1 MKIHE
6 HPSFVDHVLGKLT
19 DLHSSIA
26 MFVYG
31 VPPGWL
37 SISKETGGDSH
48 FGLRQPLAS
57 VGPVGRWIQRGVRL
71 ARLLVVPASMCIDD
85 HNHNRKSPAWV
96 ILFHSYPLIEWPNR
110 YDSYLVIVQQLI
122 PRRKHQ
128 RNIRDIDLQQLP
140 IHHPATLK
148 MFRIKSG
155 TTTQSSHNQSLN
167 SPRATVNQ
175 ISNHKAFPV

>member
-71 ARLLVVPASMCIDD
+71 ARLLVVPASMCIVGKLTANDD
-85 HNHNRKSPAWV
+85 HNRKSPACV
-96 ILFHSYPLIEWPNR
+96 ILFHSYPLI
-110 YDSYLVIVQQLI
+110 
-122 PRRKHQ
+122 K
-128 RNIRDIDLQQLP
+128 
-140 IHHPATLK
+140 
-148 MFRIKSG
+148 
-155 TTTQSSHNQSLN
+155 
-167 SPRATVNQ
+167 
-175 ISNHKAFPV
+175 